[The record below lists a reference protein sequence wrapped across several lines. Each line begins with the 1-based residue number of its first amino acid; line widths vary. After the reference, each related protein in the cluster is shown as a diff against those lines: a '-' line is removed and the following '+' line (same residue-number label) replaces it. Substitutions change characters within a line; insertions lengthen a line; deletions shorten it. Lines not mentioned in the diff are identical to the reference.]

1 MLSVILKIGVR
12 LLSNLPHKCG
22 DHVIENVNRPG
33 GIRNWAVAA
42 KKKEAYFNNLR
53 EVSENAVIEPVDSS
67 QRTK

>member
-1 MLSVILKIGVR
+1 MSQFLKIGVR
-12 LLSNLPHKCG
+12 LSSNLPHKCG
-22 DHVIENVNRPG
+22 DHVIKNVNRLG
-33 GIRNWAVAA
+33 GIVAA